1 MDLILAEDL
10 WQLHQKFEL
19 VAKSWALEVNNKL
32 RKFSDNA
39 KLILQGSE
47 DKPYTYTVKFIVANY
62 NYKDTETPDFWDPFV
77 RVYGNSDFP
86 TVTDIPRSIW
96 AKVEKDAIMSHDEDQ
111 KFPGFPVT
119 ALYDYIDGNLKV
131 TEDEL
136 CSLSK
141 KLGDGWKELA
151 ERTLDE
157 LTPNFI
163 DKYTGKDVDFLPK
176 LPTGKQV
183 HGNGSLVG
191 PTWKTPGGKTLQ
203 GKIEKGKV
211 VVQSDRICKA
221 RFVVH
226 ANGWKKPTPNI
237 DAEGIRCVWG

>member
-10 WQLHQKFEL
+10 WQLHQKFES

-47 DKPYTYTVKFIVANY
+47 DKPYTYTVKFVVANY

-119 ALYDYIDGNLKV
+119 SN
-131 TEDEL
+131 
-136 CSLSK
+136 
-141 KLGDGWKELA
+141 W
-151 ERTLDE
+151 
-157 LTPNFI
+157 
-163 DKYTGKDVDFLPK
+163 
-176 LPTGKQV
+176 
-183 HGNGSLVG
+183 
-191 PTWKTPGGKTLQ
+191 Q
-203 GKIEKGKV
+203 G
-211 VVQSDRICKA
+211 
-221 RFVVH
+221 
-226 ANGWKKPTPNI
+226 
-237 DAEGIRCVWG
+237 